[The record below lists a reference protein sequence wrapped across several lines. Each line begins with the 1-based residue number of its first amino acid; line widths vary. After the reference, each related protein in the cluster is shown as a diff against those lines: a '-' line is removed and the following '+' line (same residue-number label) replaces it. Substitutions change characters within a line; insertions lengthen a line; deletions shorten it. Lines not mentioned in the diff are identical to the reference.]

1 MSLTEVLRRSVGH
14 IWEKIFNHP
23 FVVELYLGT
32 LPLEKF
38 KYYVIQDYNYLITMY
53 RCFSLI
59 ASKADYELA
68 RKALELAY
76 IEATTEMANYER
88 LLNKLGISFDEVVNT
103 EPAPTNMAYMNFLIS
118 TCALRTPLEGLI
130 ALLPCFWSYAEI
142 AERHKGKL
150 ISNKNELY
158 VEWAKV
164 YLSEDYLKLIKDL
177 RDFIDK
183 SAKSLDVESAKKL
196 FRIAS
201 RYEYLFWDMAY
212 RMESWYID

>member
-1 MSLTEVLRRSVGH
+1 
-14 IWEKIFNHP
+14 
-23 FVVELYLGT
+23 
-32 LPLEKF
+32 
-38 KYYVIQDYNYLITMY
+38 
-53 RCFSLI
+53 
-59 ASKADYELA
+59 
-68 RKALELAY
+68 
-76 IEATTEMANYER
+76 
-88 LLNKLGISFDEVVNT
+88 
-103 EPAPTNMAYMNFLIS
+103 MAYMNFLTS

-142 AERHKGKL
+142 AERHKDKL

>member
-1 MSLTEVLRRSVGH
+1 MSLTEILRRSADY
-14 IWEKIFNHP
+14 IWGKIFNHL
-23 FVVELYLGT
+23 FVVELYSGI
-32 LPLEKF
+32 LPIEKF
-38 KYYVIQDYNYLITMY
+38 KYYIIQDYNYLITMY

-59 ASKADYELA
+59 ASRAEYKLA

-76 IEATTEMANYER
+76 MEATTEMANYER
-88 LLNKLGISFDEVVNT
+88 LLSKLGISFDEVVST

-142 AERHKGKL
+142 AERHKDKL
-150 ISNKNELY
+150 SSNRNEVY

-164 YLSEDYLKLIKDL
+164 YLSEDYLKLVKEL
-177 RDFIDK
+177 REFIDE
-183 SAKSLDVESAKKL
+183 SAKSLDIEEAKKI

-212 RMESWYID
+212 KMESWYI